1 MKRFLQFLFAAII
14 LLIAYGLFIKVNNEQ
29 LANRYIGFAVL
40 ALAFVFLPLFIY
52 FRYKGKDLKKYTDL
66 DKMIRENSELYN
78 SKDKK

>member
-1 MKRFLQFLFAAII
+1 MKRFLQFLFGSII
-14 LLIAYGLFIKVNNEQ
+14 LVIMYGLFIKSSNEQ

-78 SKDKK
+78 NKTKK